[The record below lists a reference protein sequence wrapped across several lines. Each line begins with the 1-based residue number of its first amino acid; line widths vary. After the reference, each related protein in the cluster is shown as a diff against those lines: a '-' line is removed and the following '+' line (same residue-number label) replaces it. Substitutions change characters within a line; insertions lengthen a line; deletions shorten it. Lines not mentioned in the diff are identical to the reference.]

1 MLAFFISLIVAGIL
15 TIFVPNL
22 FWNIQWKDMIEIVQ
36 NKEESKQVANFVSDI
51 AKQLG
56 LSDTNLYDYTVNKI
70 ILTVVIGILIFL
82 ALFFMI
88 KFCILKGRTKALKR
102 K

>member
-1 MLAFFISLIVAGIL
+1 MLVFIISIIVTGIL
-15 TIFVPNL
+15 TYFVPNI
-22 FWNIQWKDMIEIVQ
+22 FWNIQWKDMVEIVQ

-56 LSDTNLYDYTVNKI
+56 LSNTNLYDYAVSKI

-82 ALFFMI
+82 ALFFII
-88 KFCILKGRTKALKR
+88 KFCILKAKTKELKR